1 MKIYNLLEGNS
12 HTLDNSIVNEPCFVI
27 AKENQVKKMADLL
40 GISDFSRNTIKRAD
54 TFIRFDAREDHDYL
68 NLIYFQTVG
77 GTFEFETFSLV
88 FGKTFL
94 ILSLTEESHLL
105 EDFLDDF
112 LPSIQT
118 NDISQLYVS
127 FLDALFSEMFDS
139 LYLYEEILAEIE
151 NEIIISDKVH
161 GMEEIVE
168 KKNNCFKVK
177 KYMRLLLYVGDDL
190 ILNINNLISEKQ
202 MKVVNTLDVAINR
215 LYEFSSNLYETCV
228 HLLEIYDSTVSTR
241 TNDVINKLTVFTVFA
256 TPITVL
262 TGIYGMNFE
271 NMPELQNPNGYYI
284 LLGIMVFISLMIYFI
299 LKKIKLL

>member
-1 MKIYNLLEGNS
+1 MKTYNLLEENIQ
-12 HTLDNSIVNEPCFVI
+12 TLDKNIDNEPCFVI
-27 AKENQVKKMADLL
+27 TKENRLREVTAKL
-40 GISDFSRNTIKRAD
+40 GMGDFSKNAKRKSDA
-54 TFIRFDAREDHDYL
+54 FIRFDAQEDYDYL
-68 NLIYFQTVG
+68 SLIYFQTLG
-77 GTFEFETFSLV
+77 GSFEFETFSLY
-88 FGKTFL
+88 FGKTYL
-94 ILSLTEESHLL
+94 ILSLPEESHLL

-112 LPSIQT
+112 LPSIQI
-118 NDISQLYVS
+118 NEISQLYLS

-151 NEIIISDKVH
+151 NEIITSDKVH

-177 KYMRLLLYVGDDL
+177 KYMRLLLLVGDDL
-190 ILNINNLISEKQ
+190 VLNINNLISEKE
-202 MKVVNTLDVAINR
+202 MKVVNTLDVVINR
-215 LYEFSSNLYETCV
+215 LYEFSSNLYETCG

-262 TGIYGMNFE
+262 SGIYGMNFE

-284 LLGIMVFISLMIYFI
+284 LLGIMVIITLIIYFI